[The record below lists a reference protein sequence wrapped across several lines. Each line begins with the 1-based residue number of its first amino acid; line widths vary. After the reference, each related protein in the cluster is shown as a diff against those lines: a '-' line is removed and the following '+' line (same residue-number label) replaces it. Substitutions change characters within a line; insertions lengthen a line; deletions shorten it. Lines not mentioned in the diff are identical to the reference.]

1 MRRLLLAATMLTA
14 LASGAKAD
22 AVNNLTI
29 STLLNPVPQSLSNPC
44 VICATQAQNP
54 AGFGFNNFTNTG
66 QTTSFNLFSSN
77 ITGAFGNGDD
87 ITVTPYS
94 AGQIVNF
101 LQAVGDLN
109 LTFGIAIDINTANG
123 GETLEK
129 FQLINLDNPIGS
141 RIIYDWSGSLNLPDI
156 HNGNGKGDY
165 LLSGFNLTG
174 ENIGD
179 RLLFRAQWSGASD
192 GGESFYIVPIPT
204 QVPGPVVG
212 ALLPSMA
219 AGLGLLGFSYFRRR
233 RAA

>member
-1 MRRLLLAATMLTA
+1 MLCA
-14 LASGAKAD
+14 LAGGAKAD
-22 AVNNLTI
+22 AINNLTI
-29 STLLNPVPQSLSNPC
+29 GALPNPVPQSQSNPC

-54 AGFGFNNFTNTG
+54 VGFGFNNFVSQGNDTA
-66 QTTSFNLFSSN
+66 FNLFSSN
-77 ITGAFGNGDD
+77 ITGAFANGDD

-94 AGQIVNF
+94 VGQIGNF
-101 LQAVGDLN
+101 LQSVGDLN
-109 LTFGIAIDINTANG
+109 LTFGVAIDINTAHG

-141 RIIYDWSGSLNLPDI
+141 KIIFDWTGSLNLPDI

-192 GGESFYIVPIPT
+192 GGESFYIVPIPAPPFR
-204 QVPGPVVG
+204 VRIAGAGLP
-212 ALLPSMA
+212 ALLAGAVWHAWFPPTSPSPF
-219 AGLGLLGFSYFRRR
+219 GG
-233 RAA
+233 